1 MIGQAQRE
9 EAMKTKYAAA
19 LALLAGVVIGGVS
32 VGGLYAQE
40 KTPGAYVVITFTDI
54 PDAASYKEHVLDKAQ
69 AALEKHG
76 GQVVARTNREGITML
91 RPGDTPFQVKRYVI
105 LGFDDLQKAQEWY
118 NSAEQKP
125 INAYVDQR
133 TKGRI
138 FALKGGGQ

>member
-1 MIGQAQRE
+1 
-9 EAMKTKYAAA
+9 MKTKYTVA
-19 LALLAGVVIGGVS
+19 LSMLAGAAIGAVS
-32 VGGLYAQE
+32 VGGLYAQG

-54 PDAASYKEHVLDKAQ
+54 ADPAGYKEQVLDKAQ
-69 AALEKHG
+69 ASLNKHG

-91 RPGDTPFQVKRYVI
+91 RPGDTPFLIKRYVI

-125 INAYVDQR
+125 INAYVDQH

-138 FALKGGGQ
+138 FAIKADGQ